1 MKKMSKIK
9 SFILLLVMF
18 TLTGSLLAE
27 DVVQVKPFTTTPGIS
42 IDDEETFSMELVNT
56 NAYTALEFHLFLPEG
71 ITLDMDYPFDMNSDR
86 FPGKFKKGV
95 FIPNH
100 DYDITNPTPGQ
111 YYVKIY
117 NTSLETI
124 EGTEGEILSFY
135 YETSAEMKPGLY
147 PIRVTGTVLAIDS
160 HNGVEPAPSVSFVK
174 ITDSEGNVPAN
185 ALLDLGNDEI
195 PSFVR
200 TELPEKN
207 VIINGVCENLVL
219 TDGEDFEVATAFT
232 ATQANFT
239 TNVSGYKTLVL
250 PFEADVPDG
259 FSASKAI
266 SVTGTSINLESASTI
281 DANSPVV
288 IHGEGSLV
296 LTQENAVLAATDD
309 ANLTSGV
316 LSGTFKSI
324 PAPVGSYV
332 LQKQNG
338 LIGFYLVADV
348 QPTVGAFRALLY
360 VPDSGVKVYTI
371 ADDATGISFSSA
383 LEEGNEYYNMSGQ
396 RVGKAQKGINIVKRS
411 SANAIGKKIL
421 Y

>member
-1 MKKMSKIK
+1 
-9 SFILLLVMF
+9 
-18 TLTGSLLAE
+18 
-27 DVVQVKPFTTTPGIS
+27 
-42 IDDEETFSMELVNT
+42 
-56 NAYTALEFHLFLPEG
+56 
-71 ITLDMDYPFDMNSDR
+71 MNSDR
-86 FPGKFKKGV
+86 FPGKIKKGV

-117 NTSLETI
+117 NTSLEAI

-135 YETSAEMKPGLY
+135 YATSAGMKPGIY

-174 ITDSEGNVPAN
+174 IADSEGNVPAN
-185 ALLDLGNDEI
+185 ALLNLASDEI

-219 TDGEDFEVATAFT
+219 TDGEDFEVANAFT
-232 ATQANFT
+232 AKQASFA

-259 FSASKAI
+259 FSASAAV

-281 DANSPVV
+281 DANSPVL
-288 IHGEGSLV
+288 IQGEGPLV
-296 LTQENAVLAATDD
+296 LTRENAVLAATAD
-309 ANLTSGV
+309 AGLTNGV

-338 LIGFYLVADV
+338 LTGFYLVADV
-348 QPTVGAFRALLY
+348 QPTVGAFRALLN
-360 VPDSGVKVYTI
+360 VPELGVKVYTF
-371 ADDATGISFSSA
+371 ADDATGISFIPA
-383 LEEGNEYYNMSGQ
+383 PEEEDVYYNICGQ
-396 RVGKAQKGINIVKRS
+396 RIGKAQKGINIVKRS
-411 SANAIGKKIL
+411 SANVVGKKIL